1 MSDDTPTST
10 SVIRGVVFDY
20 GGVLTTPVGDSIRAW
35 LARDAIDPA
44 SFSRTLK
51 EWLSRD
57 AAPGTPVHRLE
68 TGELTV
74 EEFDALLAARLVH
87 VDGSEVEPVGL
98 LAGLFSDVR
107 TDPLMLGLVEQLVAL
122 GVEVALLSNS
132 WGADDYPWDV
142 VDRLFR
148 TTVISGREGLRKPDP
163 EAFALVLA
171 RMELRADQTVFVDD
185 AEPNIDGARRIGMH
199 AIHHTDAEVTRSAL
213 SALIPALAGYRPEEN
228 P

>member
-107 TDPLMLGLVEQLVAL
+107 TDPLMLGLVEQLGAL
-122 GVEVALLSNS
+122 GVEGALLSNS
-132 WGADDYPWDV
+132 WGADEYP
-142 VDRLFR
+142 
-148 TTVISGREGLRKPDP
+148 
-163 EAFALVLA
+163 
-171 RMELRADQTVFVDD
+171 
-185 AEPNIDGARRIGMH
+185 
-199 AIHHTDAEVTRSAL
+199 
-213 SALIPALAGYRPEEN
+213 
-228 P
+228 